1 MYKELA
7 VAISATFGKM
17 RPNEIQMELQYLMD
31 EFYESNPVVGS
42 YNGDGLTFISE
53 DNETVERIMSIVN
66 QIGEPFSLF
75 FMAGTNSHKDD
86 RGVFGKNI
94 YIDQSIFRVNGH
106 VDFQET
112 LHEFF
117 KSTTGVWVHS
127 AAD

>member
-7 VAISATFGKM
+7 VKVSAMFGKM
-17 RPNEIQMELQYLMD
+17 KANEIQSELQCLMD
-31 EFYESNPVVGS
+31 EFYELNPVVGS
-42 YNGDGLTFISE
+42 YNGDHVTYIAE
-53 DNETVERIMSIVN
+53 DDETVDRIMSIVN

-75 FMAGTNSHKDD
+75 FNENSHEDID
-86 RGVFGKNI
+86 GTLHRAIF
-94 YIDQSIFRVNGH
+94 IDQSIFRVNGR

-127 AAD
+127 AAV